1 MSLTNVEPGKWVY
14 IIGLNA
20 GPGMQGR
27 LAAMGL
33 LPGVQ
38 IEVISSSAWGP
49 IIVAVK
55 GSRVILGHGMAQKV
69 MVA

>member
-1 MSLTNVEPGKWVY
+1 MPLTNVEQGKRVY

-20 GPGMQGR
+20 GQRMQGR

-33 LPGVQ
+33 VPGEQ
-38 IEVISSSAWGP
+38 IEVIASSVWGP

>member
-1 MSLTNVEPGKWVY
+1 MSLTNVETGKRVY

-20 GPGMQGR
+20 GQGMQGR

-33 LPGVQ
+33 VPGVQ
-38 IEVISSSAWGP
+38 IEVISGSAWGP

-55 GSRVILGHGMAQKV
+55 GSRVIFGHGMAQKV

>member
-1 MSLTNVEPGKWVY
+1 MPLTNVEPGKRVY

-20 GPGMQGR
+20 GQAMQGR

-38 IEVISSSAWGP
+38 IEVIASSAWGP

>member
-1 MSLTNVEPGKWVY
+1 MSLTNVEPAKRVN

-20 GPGMQGR
+20 GQGMQGR

-33 LPGVQ
+33 VPGQQ

-49 IIVAVK
+49 IIVVVK